1 MKKLL
6 VIALLALFALPSCT
20 KYEEGPFFSLRTK
33 SQRVQND
40 WTAILYEVDGTN
52 ILQEF
57 DVLYF
62 FDKERVRLQYYHS
75 GSLFQEA
82 EGDWRLTHD
91 KEWITIEWDQAYG
104 GEIFNLEIIRL
115 KEKELWVE
123 YEGDRWEF
131 VPR

>member
-62 FDKERVRLQYYHS
+62 FDKERVRLQYIILEVYFRKPKVTGDLLTTKN
-75 GSLFQEA
+75 GSLLS
-82 EGDWRLTHD
+82 GTKLMVVKSLTSRLSD
-91 KEWITIEWDQAYG
+91 
-104 GEIFNLEIIRL
+104 
-115 KEKELWVE
+115 
-123 YEGDRWEF
+123 
-131 VPR
+131 